1 VERRLL
7 AAAQLPDGTSASDA
21 AAAVAALPER
31 GAKAAAAAAKAAA
44 EEEAAL
50 YAQAA
55 NRTVYMHL
63 SAKLLQ
69 APPAA
74 VSAEPLPSSPVRT
87 GEHPCGQLLKQ

>member
-1 VERRLL
+1 MERRLL
-7 AAAQLPDGTSASDA
+7 AAAQLPDGTRASDA

-31 GAKAAAAAAKAAA
+31 GAKAAAAAGKTAT

-50 YAQAA
+50 YSQAA

-74 VSAEPLPSSPVRT
+74 VSVEPLPSSPVRT
-87 GEHPCGQLLKQ
+87 GEAERPCEQF